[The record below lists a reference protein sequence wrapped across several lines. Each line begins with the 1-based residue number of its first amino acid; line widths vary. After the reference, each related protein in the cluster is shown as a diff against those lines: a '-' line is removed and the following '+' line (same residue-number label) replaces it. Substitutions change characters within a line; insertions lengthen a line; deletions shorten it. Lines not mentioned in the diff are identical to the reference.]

1 MLTGPFQ
8 TYVPCVHVRACARVC
23 VWVWRAPQ
31 YAVVACAC
39 GVVVPSLGTLT
50 RVLAPSPLHQIT
62 EENMASK
69 AEIYTRTVTALRPNI
84 DLLRPL
90 LEFKRDVVA
99 FFKLEFGILG
109 GEPSRL
115 PDDVSLRAA

>member
-1 MLTGPFQ
+1 
-8 TYVPCVHVRACARVC
+8 
-23 VWVWRAPQ
+23 
-31 YAVVACAC
+31 
-39 GVVVPSLGTLT
+39 LGTLT